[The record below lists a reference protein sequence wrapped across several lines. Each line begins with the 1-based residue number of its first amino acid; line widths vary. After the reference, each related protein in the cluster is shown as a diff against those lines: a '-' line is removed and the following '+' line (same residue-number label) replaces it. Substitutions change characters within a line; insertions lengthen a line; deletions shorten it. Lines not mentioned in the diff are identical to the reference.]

1 MKLAKLFTDLNPV
14 FDEADRRIMSFGER
28 PKDFNVLQRS
38 VTLSSIA
45 RGYIK
50 LSGPDSRKFLQGQ
63 VTCDMQL
70 VVDGQVI
77 RGAHCTPKGRILF
90 LFTAHCDTND
100 NIILETHQSITAQ
113 AIANLKKYAVFFKT
127 EITDMSAAL
136 VTFLVAGPNC
146 SDALQGLSTQPL
158 PQPGAHLQE
167 ADFWLYCLANER
179 YSITYTSPESAEK
192 FIASPRFTLTGETYA
207 ALITLRSGFA
217 DITADTLDMF
227 IPQMLNLD
235 RQAFI
240 SFKKGCYTGQEII
253 ARAHYRGAVKRRL
266 RHIQCP
272 LDKLPKPGE
281 IVADSNGRS
290 VGSVAS
296 AAWCSASQAELLLVL
311 ADKVE
316 ALKGLQIGTQSNID
330 AREVELPYPPLSKM

>member
-1 MKLAKLFTDLNPV
+1 M

-38 VTLSSIA
+38 VTLSLIA

-146 SDALQGLSTQPL
+146 SDVLQGLSTQPL

-179 YSITYTSPESAEK
+179 YSITYTSPEVHAILKEG
-192 FIASPRFTLTGETYA
+192 FEDSPMF
-207 ALITLRSGFA
+207 SGR
-217 DITADTLDMF
+217 I
-227 IPQMLNLD
+227 
-235 RQAFI
+235 
-240 SFKKGCYTGQEII
+240 
-253 ARAHYRGAVKRRL
+253 
-266 RHIQCP
+266 
-272 LDKLPKPGE
+272 
-281 IVADSNGRS
+281 
-290 VGSVAS
+290 
-296 AAWCSASQAELLLVL
+296 
-311 ADKVE
+311 
-316 ALKGLQIGTQSNID
+316 KGLGPRYCPSIEDKIERFSTKDRHQLFIEPEGRDTVEIYLNGFSTSLPEDVQLKALRKIKGLEKVKMFRAGYAIEYDYFPPTQ
-330 AREVELPYPPLSKM
+330 LKHTL